1 MIPMLRRPS
10 APQALLQVAVVSL
23 IAGLCAQ
30 AFAGDVR
37 MALVA
42 DDRTLADLARDQL
55 PGGDVIGGIWI
66 LPELRVANPA
76 GGEDGL
82 AEPRRLAE
90 GGGFTHMV
98 VLEHRV
104 DISWRP
110 PRVDGLDPFVAHIA
124 RVVLQTRRIET
135 RLDVHLFD
143 IATGRILT
151 WYTQRREYSVPL
163 ALALWVRDPAVV
175 SRQLHELL
183 SGAADAV
190 AGVLPDSLTP
200 PAALEAPLTV
210 ERIRSDPYWNS
221 VPPAEGVPPW
231 KPGPIFGTGDRW
243 EHLEGDR
250 HVEWW
255 RDALATDV
263 PLNAHAM
270 WITRDWEPSWFG
282 RHELRALHDA
292 GLTPVL
298 LFYYFGDDVSQETV
312 TARYEHYRH
321 WLQAALS
328 HLSTD
333 IPVLVVLEPEFNN
346 VPPNGDAHVKGWL
359 PFAELMIRSAA
370 EVRRFLPGAHVG
382 ICPGD
387 YRAYDLWG
395 VLGPISKHM
404 DFLAFQELW
413 ASTRQNWMS
422 EHHQDVTEF
431 ALLFTTYLRVVYER
445 PILLAY
451 LGVSTHS
458 EGSKDDWE
466 KVQARVWRDLADDID
481 RFRANGL
488 FGVLAFAW
496 YDDPTH
502 VGYFGPA
509 ETRWGLVERT
519 GRRKPAFEEFAR
531 LARRL
536 LP

>member
-1 MIPMLRRPS
+1 MHRSSFAAHTITAFLILF
-10 APQALLQVAVVSL
+10 AGANVQART
-23 IAGLCAQ
+23 
-30 AFAGDVR
+30 GDVR
-37 MALVA
+37 MALVS
-42 DDRTLADLARDQL
+42 DDQGLADRARETL

-66 LPELRVANPA
+66 LPELAVADPA
-76 GGEDGL
+76 GEDDGL

-90 GGGFTHMV
+90 GGGFTHLV
-98 VLEHRV
+98 VLEHRTG
-104 DISWRP
+104 ISWKA
-110 PRVDGLDPFVAHIA
+110 PRIEDLEPFVARLA
-124 RVVLQTRRIET
+124 RVLLQTRRIET

-143 IATGRILT
+143 VENGRILT
-151 WYTQRREYSVPL
+151 WYTRRSVQHVPL
-163 ALALWVRDPAVV
+163 AFALWVRDDQVV
-175 SRQLHELL
+175 SRQLDTLL
-183 SGAADAV
+183 SGAAQAIT
-190 AGVLPDSLTP
+190 GVLPDNTLTP
-200 PAALEAPLTV
+200 PSARPPPLTV
-210 ERIRSDPYWNS
+210 EGIRNDPYWNS
-221 VPPAEGVPPW
+221 TPPADGVPPW
-231 KPGPIFGTGDRW
+231 TPGPIFGTGDRW

-255 RDALATDV
+255 KDALAAKV

-270 WITRDWEPSWFG
+270 WVTRDWELSWFG
-282 RHELRALHDA
+282 RAELQALHDA

-312 TARYEHYRH
+312 TAQYERYRH
-321 WLQAALS
+321 WLQTALR
-328 HLSTD
+328 HLATD
-333 IPVLVVLEPEFNN
+333 LPVLVVLEPEFNN
-346 VPPNGDAHVKGWL
+346 VPPNGDAHVKDWA

-370 EVRRFLPGAHVG
+370 EVRRFLPGARVG

-395 VLGPISKHM
+395 VLGPISRHM

-413 ASTRQNWMS
+413 ASTRPSWLN
-422 EHHQDVTEF
+422 EHYQDVTEF

-445 PILLAY
+445 PVLLAY
-451 LGVSTHS
+451 LGISSYS
-458 EGSKDDWE
+458 EGSKSDWE
-466 KVQARVWRDLADDID
+466 KVQAKVWGDLADDID

-509 ETRWGLVERT
+509 ETSWGLVERS